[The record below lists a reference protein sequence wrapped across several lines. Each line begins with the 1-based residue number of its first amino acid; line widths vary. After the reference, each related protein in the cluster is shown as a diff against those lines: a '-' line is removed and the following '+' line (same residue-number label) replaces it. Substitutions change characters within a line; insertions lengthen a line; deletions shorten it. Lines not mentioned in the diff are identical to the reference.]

1 MLSLQLE
8 MKMFGHCHY
17 AKVITKIAWFKSKL
31 VKILIALSGLCVK
44 GITTAEV

>member
-1 MLSLQLE
+1 
-8 MKMFGHCHY
+8 MFGHCHY